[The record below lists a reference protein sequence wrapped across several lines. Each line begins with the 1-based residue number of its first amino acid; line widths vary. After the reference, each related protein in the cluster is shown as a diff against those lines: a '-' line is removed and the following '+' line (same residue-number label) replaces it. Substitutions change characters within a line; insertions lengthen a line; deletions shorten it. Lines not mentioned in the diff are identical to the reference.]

1 MVRRRTG
8 EALLD
13 TLAAVKGLA
22 AAICVTAIAALLG
35 GACGDDGGQPPT
47 QPRETADPLPKLPR
61 EWKRHVNRRG
71 GFAIGVPSGWSARN
85 RGRDSLFRS
94 GDRLVAV
101 SVSADRGEGALAL
114 PVDEFAERVAD
125 ALPKLKRL
133 RAQRARPFQA
143 RYEAVAVAA
152 KGKAAGSG
160 VPQRMLVVVQRRE
173 GLATYTVLVARNAKR
188 AGRPHRD
195 EVRRMLR
202 SLSGRPSRKKG

>member
-1 MVRRRTG
+1 
-8 EALLD
+8 
-13 TLAAVKGLA
+13 VKGLA
-22 AAICVTAIAALLG
+22 GAIGVAAIAAALLAG
-35 GACGDDGGQPPT
+35 GCGDDGGAEPPT
-47 QPRETADPLPKLPR
+47 PPKETADPLPKLPR
-61 EWKRHVNRRG
+61 GWKPHVNRRG
-71 GFAIGVPSGWSARN
+71 GFAIGVPRGWSARN

-125 ALPKLKRL
+125 ALPKLNRL
-133 RAQRARPFQA
+133 RAQRPRPFQA

-160 VPQRMLVVVQRRE
+160 LPQRLLVVVQRRE

-202 SLSGRPSRKKG
+202 SLRGRPSRNKD